1 MNLARTTLV
10 IEPIPDGHHFQ
21 FVAAVVAVAAPSGPV
36 VLLTSTGSTGHPAF
50 ATHLGGVVA
59 DGTLVVHE
67 VMDAHVPPTADIA
80 RVAGQWSRTGTA
92 EPVGTIVLMD
102 ADQALKRW
110 WFLGPRH
117 LWGRR
122 PRPRVIFMLTRYPTR
137 LGVTDLASW
146 RLRGPKA
153 VLVVAARM
161 TGTLHRAVGFAG
173 RDDLSTG
180 WLVKRARDPQ
190 FNTAHARDRARW
202 RAELGLPPGRRLVG
216 IFGLISERKNAPLI
230 LAAIRAAGLDADL
243 VLAGTLEDDVR
254 AWVAGLGEADR
265 ARVIVRDEFLS
276 NDDLDHFVA
285 AVDVIPLALTNN
297 GPSGIM
303 GKADVAGVPVV
314 TTGSRVRDSEIRA
327 SGAGLSCEFTAES
340 IGEAM
345 RQVLEGPFR
354 MPAGGDEP
362 VSPDEFAAI
371 LLGTDPA
378 ARTPLK
384 EHTS

>member
-1 MNLARTTLV
+1 MSLARTTLV

-21 FVAAVVAVAAPSGPV
+21 FVAAVVAVAARSGPV
-36 VLLTSTGSTGHPAF
+36 VMLTSTGSTQHPAF
-50 ATHLGGVVA
+50 STHLGDVVA

-67 VMDAHVPPTADIA
+67 VLDASVPPTADIA
-80 RVAGQWSRTGTA
+80 RVAGEWARTGTA

-117 LWGRR
+117 LRGR

-137 LGVTDLASW
+137 LALTDLTSW

-153 VLVVAARM
+153 LLVLVARA

-173 RDDLSTG
+173 RDDLSEG

-202 RAELGLPPGRRLVG
+202 RAELGLPPDRRLVG
-216 IFGLISERKNAPLI
+216 VFGLISARKNAPLI
-230 LAAIRAAGLDADL
+230 LEAIRAAGLDADL

-265 ARVIVRDEFLS
+265 SRVIVRDAFLG
-276 NDDLDHFVA
+276 NDELDHFVA
-285 AVDVIPLALTNN
+285 AVDVVPLALTNN

-303 GKADVAGVPVV
+303 GKAHVAGVPVV
-314 TTGSRVRDSEIRA
+314 TTGSLVRAREVRA

-354 MPAGGDEP
+354 MPTRDDAP
-362 VSPDEFAAI
+362 VSPDEFASI
-371 LLGTDPA
+371 LLGVDHHV
-378 ARTPLK
+378 RSDLK
-384 EHTS
+384 EPTS